1 MKIGYLST
9 IYHTSFILK
18 NGKFTIQPSDEILWK
33 LYSTGPEMI
42 KAFAKGDIDLG
53 YIGLPPVMIGIEQGM
68 KIKCVA
74 GGHIEGTVMIS
85 NEKYNSYNE
94 LGDIES
100 VLNQYKEKKHW
111 NTYKRFDSWCY
122 NT

>member
-18 NGKFTIQPSDEILWK
+18 SGKFPIQSSDEILWK

-42 KAFAKGDIDLG
+42 KAFANKDIDLG
-53 YIGLPPVMIGIEQGM
+53 YIGLPPVMMGIEQGM

-74 GGHIEGTVMIS
+74 GDILKEQLWFPMKHIIPIMSLEI
-85 NEKYNSYNE
+85 
-94 LGDIES
+94 
-100 VLNQYKEKKHW
+100 
-111 NTYKRFDSWCY
+111 
-122 NT
+122 